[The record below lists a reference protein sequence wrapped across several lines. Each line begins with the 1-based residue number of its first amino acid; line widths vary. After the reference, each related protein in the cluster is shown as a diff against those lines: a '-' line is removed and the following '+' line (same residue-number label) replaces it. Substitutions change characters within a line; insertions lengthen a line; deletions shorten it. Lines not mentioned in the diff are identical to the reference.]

1 MNNLEYINDPTGS
14 GNETI
19 AVASRR
25 KRKFNIF
32 PWIICFLIAL
42 VVWLWMVNLNDTEIT
57 ENKILKIEYVGLKG
71 SDDGDVMIYD
81 MDKTEISVTVKG
93 SNRDLKKYAD
103 SEYRAVVDLSALDAD
118 SIEGAS
124 KITLPVSV
132 IVPQDSS
139 IKVVESQAFNV
150 SMYVDTYLTRDVQF
164 DVMIDRGSHDTNTY
178 ESIIAIDGSIN
189 NNNVISITGPSRI
202 VSLISYAR
210 YSINSDLLMMTGDAG
225 YKDHE
230 FFGEDDD
237 KFPLKFLDKNY
248 NDISGTEG
256 LIDYST
262 HNISVKVNVTSY
274 KEIGIRVTVNGKESD
289 KIAHAAPSTIK
300 ISGKPSAL
308 RDISEYVLDVKTD
321 DVNTNY
327 TYALTPLDKWEELGV
342 RIESV
347 ETQVQVT
354 FSDPVGE

>member
-230 FFGEDDD
+230 FFGEDD
-237 KFPLKFLDKNY
+237 
-248 NDISGTEG
+248 E
-256 LIDYST
+256 
-262 HNISVKVNVTSY
+262 
-274 KEIGIRVTVNGKESD
+274 
-289 KIAHAAPSTIK
+289 
-300 ISGKPSAL
+300 
-308 RDISEYVLDVKTD
+308 
-321 DVNTNY
+321 
-327 TYALTPLDKWEELGV
+327 
-342 RIESV
+342 
-347 ETQVQVT
+347 Q
-354 FSDPVGE
+354 